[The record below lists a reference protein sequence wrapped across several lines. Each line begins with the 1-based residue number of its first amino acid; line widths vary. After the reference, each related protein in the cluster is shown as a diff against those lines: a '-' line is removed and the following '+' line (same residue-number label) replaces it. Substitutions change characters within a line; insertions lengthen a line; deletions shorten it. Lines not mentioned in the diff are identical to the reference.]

1 MAGYQ
6 LTAPFSSDE
15 SSAPLAAGPVSECSH
30 RSKSLLGCGFGPG
43 LVRHKGVVDATSHL
57 EYKAIHA
64 NTCWLAYESGCSTM
78 GFTKDPN
85 HRRRV
90 DAETQRNRDA
100 EVARMRRVTASG
112 TARRWGRSSR
122 CPRDRPRLLQDG
134 RGPFET
140 RS

>member
-1 MAGYQ
+1 
-6 LTAPFSSDE
+6 
-15 SSAPLAAGPVSECSH
+15 
-30 RSKSLLGCGFGPG
+30 
-43 LVRHKGVVDATSHL
+43 
-57 EYKAIHA
+57 
-64 NTCWLAYESGCSTM
+64 M

-134 RGPFET
+134 RGTFAGQIIET
-140 RS
+140 GSTSYRLAHARQRRSVVDQ